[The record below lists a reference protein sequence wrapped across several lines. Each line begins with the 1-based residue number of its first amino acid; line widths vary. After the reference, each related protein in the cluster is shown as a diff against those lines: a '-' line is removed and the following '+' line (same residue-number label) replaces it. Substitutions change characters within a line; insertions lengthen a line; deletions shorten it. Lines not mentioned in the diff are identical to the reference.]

1 MTATIGELAPQL
13 IEAKAAIEA
22 DELRAEIQSLTE
34 QLDRYRRKLKAEKS
48 VSRRLR
54 RRLEHTHNNTTTSE
68 ENHDQ

>member
-1 MTATIGELAPQL
+1 MTSISELAPGLTQIKTSL
-13 IEAKAAIEA
+13 EA

-54 RRLEHTHNNTTTSE
+54 RRLEHTHNNTTTSSE
-68 ENHDQ
+68 DHDD